1 MSNMPLMIDLQNKK
15 IVIVGGGKVA
25 TRRAKSLVE
34 YCSHVHIVSPSITKN
49 YILYF
54 KALTIDEKMFEPQDI
69 SHAFL
74 VIIATNQPEVNQ
86 HVKDSLPEGTLLNR
100 TDASAGM

>member
-34 YCSHVHIVSPSITKN
+34 YCSHVHIVSPSITKELHTLFQN
-49 YILYF
+49 AIDFEKCLNHKILVTHF
-54 KALTIDEKMFEPQDI
+54 
-69 SHAFL
+69 
-74 VIIATNQPEVNQ
+74 
-86 HVKDSLPEGTLLNR
+86 
-100 TDASAGM
+100 

>member
-34 YCSHVHIVSPSITKN
+34 YCSHVHIVSPSITKELHTLFQRRLTCEKCLN
-49 YILYF
+49 HKILVTHF
-54 KALTIDEKMFEPQDI
+54 
-69 SHAFL
+69 
-74 VIIATNQPEVNQ
+74 
-86 HVKDSLPEGTLLNR
+86 
-100 TDASAGM
+100 

>member
-34 YCSHVHIVSPSITKN
+34 YCSHVHIVSPSITKELHTLFQQQRLTWAEKCLN
-49 YILYF
+49 HKILVTHF
-54 KALTIDEKMFEPQDI
+54 
-69 SHAFL
+69 
-74 VIIATNQPEVNQ
+74 
-86 HVKDSLPEGTLLNR
+86 
-100 TDASAGM
+100 

>member
-34 YCSHVHIVSPSITKN
+34 YCSHVHIVSPSITKELHTLFQQQRLTWAEKCLN
-49 YILYF
+49 HKILV
-54 KALTIDEKMFEPQDI
+54 
-69 SHAFL
+69 AFL
-74 VIIATNQPEVNQ
+74 VIIATNQPE
-86 HVKDSLPEGTLLNR
+86 
-100 TDASAGM
+100 

>member
-34 YCSHVHIVSPSITKN
+34 YCSHVHIVSPSITKELHTLFAIVKKCLN
-49 YILYF
+49 HKILVTHF
-54 KALTIDEKMFEPQDI
+54 
-69 SHAFL
+69 
-74 VIIATNQPEVNQ
+74 
-86 HVKDSLPEGTLLNR
+86 
-100 TDASAGM
+100 

>member
-34 YCSHVHIVSPSITKN
+34 YCSHVHIVSPSITKE
-49 YILYF
+49 LHTLF
-54 KALTIDEKMFEPQDI
+54 QQTIDLGEKCLNHKI
-69 SHAFL
+69 L
-74 VIIATNQPEVNQ
+74 VT
-86 HVKDSLPEGTLLNR
+86 HF
-100 TDASAGM
+100 